1 MLSLMILRD
10 TLGVPSTEC
19 AATLESEVMRDTS
32 GYDDD
37 ARKWN
42 KSKWRENINNT
53 RRTHS
58 VTIQGQQKR
67 EIKKQYDNRKDE
79 RGY

>member
-1 MLSLMILRD
+1 MTMMR
-10 TLGVPSTEC
+10 
-19 AATLESEVMRDTS
+19 ESGNE
-32 GYDDD
+32 G
-37 ARKWN
+37 
-42 KSKWRENINNT
+42 ENINNT